1 MSPPPLPELLKAA
14 KQLVQRAD
22 KDGTLEYAF
31 KLISENSEI
40 QNNECRTLTPRLIRH
55 EIEKHFGLEAGTL
68 DTPEYKGPLRGAVTD
83 ALVSSGS
90 SRSSSRACIT
100 KFR

>member
-31 KLISENSEI
+31 KLISENIKI

-55 EIEKHFGLEAGTL
+55 EIEKQFELEAGTL
-68 DTPEYKGPLRGAVTD
+68 VAPEYKGPLKGAVAD

-100 KFR
+100 EFR